1 MVRTPGM
8 FAIAFLLSAAAFG
21 QSLGDVARANRDQ
34 QQAQQAA
41 GTTPKVIT
49 NADLPSAPSDTP
61 PSDVPPRPTNRAS
74 DRKLAQDQVAQQ
86 RIAQQWRARIL
97 AQKNKVAEL
106 QARVDRMNAALHPAG
121 GVVYDNPSSR
131 SQARQMENLAQMQQ
145 TLDQQKQQLS
155 ALQDEARRAGMHTSV
170 YDP

>member
-1 MVRTPGM
+1 MLRVPAI
-8 FAIAFLLSAAAFG
+8 FAIALLLNAAAFG
-21 QSLGDVARANRDQ
+21 QSLGDVARANREQ

-41 GTTPKVIT
+41 GTTPKVIS
-49 NADLPSAPSDTP
+49 NADLPSDPSDTTV
-61 PSDVPPRPTNRAS
+61 SDVPPRPLNRAS
-74 DRKLAQDQVAQQ
+74 DQKPAQNQLAQQ

-106 QARVDRMNAALHPAG
+106 QARVDRLNAALHPAG

-131 SQARQMENLAQMQQ
+131 YQARQMENLTQMQQ
-145 TLDQQKQQLS
+145 MLDRQKQQL
-155 ALQDEARRAGMHTSV
+155 ANMQDQARRAGMHTAV

>member
-1 MVRTPGM
+1 MFRTAGI
-8 FAIAFLLSAAAFG
+8 FAIAVLLTSAAFG
-21 QSLGDVARANRDQ
+21 QSLGDVARANREQ

-49 NADLPSAPSDTP
+49 NADVPSDPSGTP
-61 PSDVPPRPTNRAS
+61 ASDAPPRPVNRAS
-74 DRKLAQDQVAQQ
+74 EQKSAQEQLAQQ
-86 RIAQQWRARIL
+86 RAAQQWRARIQ

-131 SQARQMENLAQMQQ
+131 YQGRQMENLAQMQQ
-145 TLDQQKQQLS
+145 MLDQQKQQLS
-155 ALQDEARRAGMHTSV
+155 TLQDEARRAGMHTSV